1 MSFYID
7 LCLILTLPYHT
18 GKACY
23 RITPRPPV
31 DQCVLLFHHKWYPVI
46 KDRSVPV
53 NVVPI
58 MYTSAYYQCHRQAL
72 TICMTRWPSS
82 SHSRSLLCVN
92 ICILKFVPI
101 TIDIIVTN
109 LLTHFYRAM
118 LCIARTMLWQD
129 VRLSVRL
136 SCVQTA
142 KSIVNILSPPDSSI
156 ILVFYERSE
165 IRRSL

>member
-1 MSFYID
+1 MFDPY
-7 LCLILTLPYHT
+7 LTLPH
-18 GKACY
+18 GEG
-23 RITPRPPV
+23 
-31 DQCVLLFHHKWYPVI
+31 VLPYNAEASSGPMRTFISSQMISSHQRSFSASERRANYVHKCLL
-46 KDRSVPV
+46 SVPSSSLDD
-53 NVVPI
+53 
-58 MYTSAYYQCHRQAL
+58 MYDK
-72 TICMTRWPSS
+72 MTFS

-101 TIDIIVTN
+101 TIDTIVTN